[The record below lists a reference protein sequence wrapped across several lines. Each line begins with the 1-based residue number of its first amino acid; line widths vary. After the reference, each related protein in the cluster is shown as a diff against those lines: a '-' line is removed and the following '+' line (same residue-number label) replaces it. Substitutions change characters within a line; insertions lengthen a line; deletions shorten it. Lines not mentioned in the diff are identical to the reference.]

1 MANRTNDLTPKQQHF
16 CRAVA
21 SGCTMSDAYREAYS
35 AGRMKPATINREAH
49 TLMAIPK
56 ITTRVEALQ
65 RAKDRALVA
74 SAVSDRERVLTAL
87 RDFMVNADTD
97 SAKIRATELLGK
109 TVGLFKADTVEAPK
123 QRTAEEIQA
132 ELKELLGKVLISD
145 GTGKEPELGD
155 SDDSP
160 TDAAFH

>member
-1 MANRTNDLTPKQQHF
+1 
-16 CRAVA
+16 
-21 SGCTMSDAYREAYS
+21 MSDAYREAYS

-56 ITTRVEALQ
+56 ITTRVAALQ

-109 TVGLFKADTVEAPK
+109 TVGLFKADTVDDQPQK
-123 QRTAEEIQA
+123 TTAELQA
-132 ELKELLGKVLISD
+132 ELQELLGQVLDCD
-145 GTGKEPELGD
+145 GAGKEPEL
-155 SDDSP
+155 
-160 TDAAFH
+160 DAVH